1 VITSIFQKKS
11 HGAVAG
17 GLRRAIDPTATTVE
31 SRLSCC
37 LSLIKI
43 HDCRTLI
50 SLTVLL
56 VIALAAGTP
65 CRAQEYSAGDWISMP
80 AGTNVLMG
88 YYDFAGR
95 SQFNNTT
102 TGDVPHSHLNSDI
115 GIARFMHFD
124 KFLGHTVAI
133 QGILPFGSL
142 NDAKIGG
149 QKLSNASGVGDPI
162 IAGGMWLLNDT
173 KHNRYFS
180 FVNFVS
186 VPIGSYDKHSP
197 LNLGSHRW
205 QDALEWDYTQIF
217 AKKIMVDLAVSDLHA
232 WDNHEAGTGNQTL
245 QQNETIST
253 YSWIGYN
260 VTSLIKRPENLPAW
274 LSVGYSGNYNGV
286 QRLNGV
292 RTGAAAGAQ
301 TIKMGYSQFITPK
314 WQGLVQVSHDLDTRG
329 QFKQKVGVFVRIARV
344 F

>member
-1 VITSIFQKKS
+1 MSS
-11 HGAVAG
+11 
-17 GLRRAIDPTATTVE
+17 
-31 SRLSCC
+31 
-37 LSLIKI
+37 IKI
-43 HDCRTLI
+43 FLAV
-50 SLTVLL
+50 SMM
-56 VIALAAGTP
+56 IALASVIP

-80 AGTNVLMG
+80 PGTNIQMA
-88 YYDFAGR
+88 YYDFATR
-95 SQFNNTT
+95 STLKNTI
-102 TGDVPHSHLNSDI
+102 TGEVPHSHLNSDV

-124 KFLGHTVAI
+124 KFLGHTVAV

-142 NDAKIGG
+142 NDAKIDG

-162 IAGGMWLLNDT
+162 VASGMWLLNDT
-173 KHNRYFS
+173 EHNRYFS

-205 QDALEWDYTQIF
+205 QDALQWDYTQIF

-260 VTSLIKRPENLPAW
+260 VAPLLRRPPTLPAW
-274 LSVGYSGNYNGV
+274 ISVGYSGNYNGV
-286 QRLNGV
+286 QRLDGV
-292 RTGAAAGAQ
+292 RTGAANGAQ

-314 WQGLVQVSHDLDTRG
+314 WQGLIQVSHDVDARG
-329 QFKQKVGVFVRIARV
+329 QFKQDFGVFVRVAKL

>member
-1 VITSIFQKKS
+1 MITNKPQKKTY
-11 HGAVAG
+11 GAGANA
-17 GLRRAIDPTATTVE
+17 LRFAIDTKKISVGPGLPYFI
-31 SRLSCC
+31 SRLTVR
-37 LSLIKI
+37 
-43 HDCRTLI
+43 HYPTQI
-50 SLTVLL
+50 SLAVLL
-56 VIALAAGTP
+56 MIALAAVVP

-80 AGTNVLMG
+80 AGTNVQMV
-88 YYDFAGR
+88 YYDFASR
-95 SQFNNTT
+95 SQLNNTT
-102 TGDVPHSHLNSDI
+102 AGDVPHSHLNSDI
-115 GIARFMHFD
+115 GISRFMHFD

-142 NDAKIGG
+142 NDARIDG

-173 KHNRYFS
+173 KHDRYLS

-186 VPIGSYDKHSP
+186 VPIGSYDKHSA

-205 QDALEWDYTQIF
+205 QNALEWDYTQIF
-217 AKKIMVDLAVSDLHA
+217 SKKVMVDLAVSDLHA
-232 WDNHEAGTGNQTL
+232 WDNHEAGAGNQTL
-245 QQNETIST
+245 TQNETFST

-260 VTSLIKRPENLPAW
+260 VAPLLKRPTLPAW
-274 LSVGYSGNYNGV
+274 ISVGYSGNYNGV
-286 QRLNGV
+286 QRLDGV

-314 WQGLVQVSHDLDTRG
+314 WQGLVQVSHDVDTRG

>member
-1 VITSIFQKKS
+1 MSS
-11 HGAVAG
+11 
-17 GLRRAIDPTATTVE
+17 
-31 SRLSCC
+31 
-37 LSLIKI
+37 IKI
-43 HDCRTLI
+43 
-50 SLTVLL
+50 LL
-56 VIALAAGTP
+56 VVSMMIALASVIP
-65 CRAQEYSAGDWISMP
+65 CWGQEYSAGDWISMP
-80 AGTNVLMG
+80 PGTNVQMG
-88 YYDFAGR
+88 YYDFATR
-95 SQFNNTT
+95 NKLKNTI
-102 TGDVPHSHLNSDI
+102 TGDVPQSHLNSDI

-124 KFLGHTVAI
+124 KFLGHTVAV

-142 NDAKIGG
+142 NDAKIDG

-162 IAGGMWLLNDT
+162 VASGMWLLNDT
-173 KHNRYFS
+173 EHNRYFS

-205 QDALEWDYTQIF
+205 QDALQWDYTQIF
-217 AKKIMVDLAVSDLHA
+217 AKKIMVDQAVSDLHA

-260 VTSLIKRPENLPAW
+260 VTPLLKRPSTLPAW
-274 LSVGYSGNYNGV
+274 ISVGYSGNYNGV
-286 QRLNGV
+286 QRLDGV
-292 RTGAAAGAQ
+292 RTGAANGEQ

-314 WQGLVQVSHDLDTRG
+314 WQGLIQVSHDVDAHG
-329 QFKQKVGVFVRIARV
+329 QFKQNVGVFVRVAKL